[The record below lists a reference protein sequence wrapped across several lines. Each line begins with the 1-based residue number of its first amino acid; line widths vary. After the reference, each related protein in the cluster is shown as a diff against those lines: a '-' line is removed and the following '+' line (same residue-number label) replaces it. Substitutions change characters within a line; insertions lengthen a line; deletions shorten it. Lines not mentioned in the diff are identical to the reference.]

1 MQFDLINGLHVP
13 QLYIHILCLQH
24 WFNRIVYNTAKI
36 YIDYN
41 ININICMHITHIQGK
56 IEYVDNT
63 VNTEPVRDIYT
74 YSGYVQNYIGN
85 TVDKK
90 PEDLY
95 ETYPEQIKVYY
106 IMNANKNKNMKES
119 SYDTLARLWGVRR

>member
-1 MQFDLINGLHVP
+1 
-13 QLYIHILCLQH
+13 
-24 WFNRIVYNTAKI
+24 
-36 YIDYN
+36 
-41 ININICMHITHIQGK
+41 MHRTQIQGK

-85 TVDKK
+85 TVDKQ

-95 ETYPEQIKVYY
+95 ETYPGELQI
-106 IMNANKNKNMKES
+106 
-119 SYDTLARLWGVRR
+119 